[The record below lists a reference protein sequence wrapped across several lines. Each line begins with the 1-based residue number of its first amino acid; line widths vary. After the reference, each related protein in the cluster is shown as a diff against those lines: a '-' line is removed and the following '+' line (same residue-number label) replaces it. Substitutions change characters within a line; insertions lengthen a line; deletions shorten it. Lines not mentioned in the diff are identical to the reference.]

1 MIELHRS
8 SERSRADH
16 GWLRSYHSFSFAD
29 YYDPR
34 HIGATPDAGD
44 ALKITGRI
52 RGDVRARPGLR
63 SAAFRPCVI

>member
-1 MIELHRS
+1 MIELHRR

-44 ALKITGRI
+44 ALKIAGESVVTFE
-52 RGDVRARPGLR
+52 RGQACEVLLFDLA
-63 SAAFRPCVI
+63 